1 MQRTLI
7 QLTEDEFDN
16 QYPLVRNHLD
26 ANASWS
32 DNEGPGC
39 LFETY
44 GEEIEFVRQQDPL
57 TIWTVIDGHDDD
69 MYIASGYHFVNR
81 IGYLISTVPVPPDV
95 DIEVRIPRSDDSELE
110 NEEEKAPP
118 IEDTP
123 RGLSEIAFEFLDIP
137 TLVTRKSDS
146 HDFYNVA
153 VWAVEAALK
162 AAFEAGANSKH
173 AKPESVEGS
182 PTRFDAYEIQPCLR
196 NRKEIEPDEE
206 VIVPC
211 DPDEAGLWRLY
222 GNIPGEGLK
231 TVGDFSTGE
240 QAEEVFAR
248 ITGQR
253 YTRQV
258 GTTGGSND
266 E

>member
-7 QLTEDEFDN
+7 QLSEDEFDN
-16 QYPLVRNHLD
+16 QYPLVRNHID
-26 ANASWS
+26 PNASWS

-44 GEEIEFVRQQDPL
+44 GEEVEFVRQQNPL
-57 TIWTVIDGHDDD
+57 TIWTIIDGDDDD
-69 MYIASGYHFVNR
+69 MYITSGYHFVNR
-81 IGYLISTVPVPPDV
+81 IGYLISTVPVPPEV
-95 DIEVRIPRSDDSELE
+95 DIEVRIPRSDDFEFQ
-110 NEEEKAPP
+110 NEEDSAPA

-146 HDFYNVA
+146 LDFYNVA

-162 AAFEAGANSKH
+162 AAFEAGAKSKH
-173 AKPESVEGS
+173 SKPESGKGL
-182 PTRFDAYEIQPCLR
+182 PTQFVAYEIEPCLR
-196 NRKEIEPDEE
+196 NREEIEPDEE
-206 VIVPC
+206 VIVGC
-211 DPDEAGLWRLY
+211 DPDEASFWILY
-222 GNIPGEGLK
+222 GKIPGEGLK
-231 TVGDFSTGE
+231 TIGDFASAE

-248 ITGQR
+248 ITGER